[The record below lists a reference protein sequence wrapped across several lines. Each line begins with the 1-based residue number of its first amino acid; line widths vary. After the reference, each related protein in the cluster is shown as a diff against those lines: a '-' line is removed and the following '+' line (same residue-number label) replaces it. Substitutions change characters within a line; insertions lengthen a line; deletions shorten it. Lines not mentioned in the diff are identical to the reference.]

1 MNDASIRFI
10 AVGHAGAQIL
20 SGLQARSGSS
30 LECAHADTSPESPT
44 LFDRPENHARS
55 FC

>member
-20 SGLQARSGSS
+20 SGLRARSEALSNAPTRTPAQNLCES
-30 LECAHADTSPESPT
+30 LLSTG
-44 LFDRPENHARS
+44 RS
-55 FC
+55 L

>member
-20 SGLQARSGSS
+20 SGLQAVPEALLNVPTRTPAQNLCGS
-30 LECAHADTSPESPT
+30 L
-44 LFDRPENHARS
+44 
-55 FC
+55 